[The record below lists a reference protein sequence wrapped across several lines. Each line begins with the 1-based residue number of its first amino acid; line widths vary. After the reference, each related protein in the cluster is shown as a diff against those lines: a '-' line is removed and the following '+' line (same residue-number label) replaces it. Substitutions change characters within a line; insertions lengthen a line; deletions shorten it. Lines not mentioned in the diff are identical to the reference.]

1 VAVVLDGAFATL
13 QLVTMVTGPAWQG
26 NVYPGSVAALVLTVL
41 VTLTAMMGFF
51 SEWRRILAT
60 GRLFNLAV
68 ACLVLPALLVVM
80 AFVPV

>member
-13 QLVTMVTGPAWQG
+13 QLVTMVTSPAWQG

-41 VTLTAMMGFF
+41 VTLAAAMGFF
-51 SEWRRILAT
+51 CEWRRVIAT
-60 GRLFNLAV
+60 ARLFNLAV